1 MLKRV
6 TAFLFAS
13 LPLAGFAQSFST
25 ATATSATNG
34 RTPTASA
41 QQPTPTEAAQTA
53 ASMMPR
59 AGGSLLRATLVS
71 QADPAQAQLGGINGV
86 SYFAVPPPQPKV
98 LKKHDLITI
107 IVREE
112 SEFKSAGNSD
122 LKKNADIDAKIEQ
135 FVKLNLAKLA
145 LQPAI
150 GANVPEI
157 KASASRNFKGEAT
170 VDRTDSF
177 TTRITAEIVDVKPNG
192 TLVLQARS
200 QINNDEEEQLMLL
213 TGTCRADDVTADN
226 TVLST
231 QLFDKNVSKQHKGA
245 VRDTTKRG
253 WVPKL
258 LDALNPF

>member
-1 MLKRV
+1 MIKR
-6 TAFLFAS
+6 FATFFV
-13 LPLAGFAQSFST
+13 LATPLVGFAQST
-25 ATATSATNG
+25 PLNATDASNG
-34 RTPTASA
+34 RTQPQT
-41 QQPTPTEAAQTA
+41 QQQSGTQAAQSA
-53 ASMMPR
+53 ANLMPR
-59 AGGSLLRATLVS
+59 SGGSLLRATLAA
-71 QADPAQAQLGGINGV
+71 QPDAAQAQLGGPNGV

-98 LKKHDLITI
+98 LKKHDLVTI

-112 SEFKSAGNSD
+112 SEFKANGNAD
-122 LKKNADIDAKIEQ
+122 LKKSADIDAKIEQ
-135 FVKLNLAKLA
+135 FVKLNLSKLS

-150 GANVPEI
+150 GTNVPEV
-157 KASASRNFKGEAT
+157 KASGTRNFKGEAT

-200 QINNDEEEQLMLL
+200 QSRNDEEEEGMIL
-213 TGTCRADDVTADN
+213 TGTCRAEDVTADN

-231 QLFDKNVSKQHKGA
+231 QLFDRNVSVQHKGA